1 MKIAITGGTGFV
13 GKELTNLLLS
23 EGHHVY
29 ILTRSDK
36 KSDNSV
42 TYVPWLRQGAK
53 PEEQLG
59 GIDAFV
65 NLAGTSINEGRW
77 TEEQKKKIYQSRMDA
92 TNEVLR
98 IIEALPQKPT
108 VLVNASA
115 VGIYPTSKHKT
126 YTEDSPE
133 RADDFLAKTV
143 EDWEGKAKQ
152 AEKFGVRV
160 AYGRFGVILGKDEG
174 ALPLMALPYKLF
186 VGGKVG
192 TGKQWLSWVHVKDV
206 ARALYFAITT
216 DELEGPFNVTAP
228 RPLRNDEFGRTLGEV
243 LHRPHAIPAPSF
255 ALKAALGEKS
265 QLVLEGQQVLPEV
278 LLQHGFQ
285 FEFPTAK
292 EALTHLYG

>member
-36 KSDNSV
+36 KSDSSV
-42 TYVPWLRQGAK
+42 TYVPWLKQGAK

-143 EDWEGKAKQ
+143 EDWESKAKE

-186 VGGKVG
+186 IGGKVG

>member
-29 ILTRSDK
+29 ILTRSNK
-36 KSDNSV
+36 KSDSAI
-42 TYVPWLRQGAK
+42 TYVQWMTKGAK
-53 PEEQLG
+53 PEDHLQ
-59 GIDAFV
+59 GIDAIV
-65 NLAGTSINEGRW
+65 NLAGTSINDGRW
-77 TEEQKKKIYQSRMDA
+77 TENQKKKIYQSRMDA

-98 IIEALPQKPT
+98 IIEALPQKPS

-126 YTEDSPE
+126 YTEESTE

-143 EDWEGKAKQ
+143 EDWEAKAKQ
-152 AEKFGVRV
+152 AEQFGIRV
-160 AYGRFGVILGKDEG
+160 AYGRFGVILGKEDG
-174 ALPLMALPYKLF
+174 ALPLMALPYKFF

-192 TGKQWLSWVHVKDV
+192 SGKQWLSWVHVKDV

-216 DELEGPFNVTAP
+216 DELHGSFNVTAP

-243 LHRPHAIPAPSF
+243 LHRPHAVLVPSF
-255 ALKAALGEKS
+255 TLKAVLGEKS
-265 QLVLEGQQVLPEV
+265 QLVLEGQQVLPEK

>member
-23 EGHHVY
+23 QGHQVY

-36 KSDNSV
+36 KSDSAV
-42 TYVPWLRQGAK
+42 TYVKWLTDGAA
-53 PEEQLG
+53 PENQLE
-59 GIDAFV
+59 GIDGIV

-77 TEEQKKKIYQSRMDA
+77 TDEQKKKIYESRMQA
-92 TNEVLR
+92 TDEVLR
-98 IIEALPQKPT
+98 IIDALEVKPR

-126 YTEDSPE
+126 YTEQSSE

-143 EDWEGKAKQ
+143 EDWEAKAKT
-152 AEKFGVRV
+152 AEQYGVRV

-192 TGKQWLSWVHVKDV
+192 SGKQWLSWVHVKDV
-206 ARALYFAITT
+206 ANALYFALTT
-216 DELEGPFNVTAP
+216 DELTGAFNVTAP
-228 RPLRNDEFGRTLGEV
+228 RPLRNDDFGRVLGNV
-243 LHRPHAIPAPSF
+243 LHRPHLVPVPGV

-265 QLVLEGQQVLPEV
+265 QLVLEGQQVIPEV
-278 LLQHGFQ
+278 LLQHGFH
-285 FEFPTAK
+285 FEFPTAQ
-292 EALTHLYG
+292 EALKNIYG

>member
-36 KSDNSV
+36 KSDSSV
-42 TYVPWLRQGAK
+42 TYVPWLKQGAK

>member
-36 KSDNSV
+36 KSDRSI
-42 TYVPWLRQGAK
+42 TYVPWLKNGAK
-53 PEEQLG
+53 PEEQLQ

-77 TEEQKKKIYQSRMDA
+77 TEEQKKKIYESRMDA

-98 IIEALPQKPT
+98 IIEALPQKPS

-126 YTEDSPE
+126 YTEDSSE

-143 EDWEGKAKQ
+143 EDWEAKAKQ

>member
-29 ILTRSDK
+29 ILTRSNK
-36 KSDNSV
+36 KSDSSI
-42 TYVPWLRQGAK
+42 TYVPWLKNGAK
-53 PEEQLG
+53 PEEQLQ

-98 IIEALPQKPT
+98 IIEALPQKPS

-143 EDWEGKAKQ
+143 EDWEAKAKQ

>member
-36 KSDNSV
+36 KSDSSV
-42 TYVPWLRQGAK
+42 TYVPWLKQGAK

-143 EDWEGKAKQ
+143 EDWESKAKE

>member
-36 KSDNSV
+36 KSDSSI
-42 TYVPWLRQGAK
+42 TYVSWLNKGAK
-53 PEEQLG
+53 PEDQLQ
-59 GIDAFV
+59 GIDAII

-77 TEEQKKKIYQSRMDA
+77 TAEQKKKIYQSRMDA

-98 IIEALPQKPT
+98 IIEALPQKPS

-133 RADDFLAKTV
+133 RADNFLAKTV
-143 EDWEGKAKQ
+143 EDWEATAKQ
-152 AEKFGVRV
+152 AEQFDVRV
-160 AYGRFGVILGKDEG
+160 AYGRFGVILGKEEG

-206 ARALYFAITT
+206 VRALYFAITT
-216 DELEGPFNVTAP
+216 EKLQGPFNVTAP

-255 ALKAALGEKS
+255 ALKAVLGEKS
-265 QLVLEGQQVLPEV
+265 QLVLEGQQVLPQV
-278 LLQHGFQ
+278 LLQHGFH

-292 EALTHLYG
+292 EALNHLYG